1 MGRYFLGSFQVSAWT
16 DSCNSRFLKE
26 RQMKKKDKTKERLL
40 EELRKLHKRVEKLER
55 ISVERERLENQL
67 RKLSSVTEQTD
78 DSVVVTDRNGV
89 IEYVNPAFE
98 RKTGYGKEEAI
109 GRFSRIVKS
118 GKQGEDFY
126 KQLWETI
133 LRGEVF
139 RGVLINK
146 KKNGELYYE
155 EKTIT
160 PLRNGEGVVTHY
172 VSTGKDITERKEME
186 AELER
191 ALIGKER
198 LEAIRSLSMTYAHN
212 IFNAIT
218 PVKSYAE
225 MILKRTDPSDP
236 KHAWAQSILN
246 GTTEVVKIVNKLK
259 EIEAENTTEFGGMR
273 LLDLDRLKE
282 EPGR

>member
-1 MGRYFLGSFQVSAWT
+1 
-16 DSCNSRFLKE
+16 
-26 RQMKKKDKTKERLL
+26 MKKKDKTKEQLL
-40 EELRKLHKRVEKLER
+40 EEMGKLHKRVEKLER
-55 ISVERERLENQL
+55 ISAERERLETEL

-78 DSVVVTDRNGV
+78 DLVVVTDRNGV

-98 RKTGYGKEEAI
+98 RKTGYSKEEAV
-109 GRFSRIVKS
+109 GQTPRIVKS
-118 GKQGEDFY
+118 GKQEEDFY
-126 KQLWETI
+126 KELWETI

-146 KKNGELYYE
+146 KKSGELYYE

-172 VSTGKDITERKEME
+172 VSTGKDITKRKQME
-186 AELER
+186 AELEQ
-191 ALIGKER
+191 ALIGRER
-198 LEAIRSLSMTYAHN
+198 LEAIRTLSMTYAHN

-236 KHAWAQSILN
+236 KRAWAEAVLN
-246 GTTEVVKIVNKLK
+246 GTAAVVNIINKLK
-259 EIEAENTTEFGGMR
+259 EIGVENITEFGGMK

-282 EPGR
+282 KPGR

>member
-1 MGRYFLGSFQVSAWT
+1 
-16 DSCNSRFLKE
+16 
-26 RQMKKKDKTKERLL
+26 MKKKDKTKEQLL
-40 EELRKLHKRVEKLER
+40 EEMGKLHKRVEKLDR
-55 ISVERERLENQL
+55 IVAERERLENQL

-78 DSVVVTDRNGV
+78 DSVVITDKNGV

-98 RKTGYGKEEAI
+98 RKTGYSKEEAI
-109 GRFSRIVKS
+109 GRTPRIVKS

-146 KKNGELYYE
+146 KKSGAFYDE

-160 PLRNGEGVVTHY
+160 PLRDSEGVITHY

-186 AELER
+186 EELKR
-191 ALIGKER
+191 ALIKKER
-198 LEAIRSLSMTYAHN
+198 LEAIQTLSVTYAHN

-218 PVKSYAE
+218 PVKVCAE
-225 MILKRTDPSDP
+225 MILKKTDPSDP
-236 KHAWAQSILN
+236 LYAWGQSILN
-246 GTTEVVKIVNKLK
+246 GTTQVVNIVNKLK
-259 EIEAENTTEFGGMR
+259 EIETESTTEFGGMT
-273 LLDLDRLKE
+273 LLNLDRLKKKANE
-282 EPGR
+282 